1 MQVNIRINDTL
12 YKKLRELAKEEHR
25 TITAQ
30 LDIILTNALEKN
42 TQGSMQKHRNNLQ
55 TKEDDLW

>member
-42 TQGSMQKHRNNLQ
+42 TQSSMQKHRNNLQ